1 MLAISYIVVTV
12 TTHTNKHYTDPL
24 TILKRPAAATESV
37 LLQEPLLL
45 GSILGQT
52 GMVERNNLRKP

>member
-1 MLAISYIVVTV
+1 MVVTV
-12 TTHTNKHYTDPL
+12 TTHTDKLTDTL

-45 GSILGQT
+45 GPILGQT
-52 GMVERNNLRKP
+52 GMVE